1 MNEPASEMN
10 YTVVHKKKIP
20 IPELLLLSARG
31 VHTPNSYDA
40 TSLSFSP
47 TPSVSFL
54 PFFNGGPGIS
64 PWKIKELNMLVV

>member
-20 IPELLLLSARG
+20 IPELLLLSARD

-40 TSLSFSP
+40 TSLFSP
-47 TPSVSFL
+47 YPFCFL
-54 PFFNGGPGIS
+54 PPPFLTAVRDITLEN
-64 PWKIKELNMLVV
+64 